1 MVRIEFIT
9 FLFAVLKTFIVRINY
24 LLTKKDKWLT
34 LERKTQQS
42 ILSHMI
48 KLDVRV
54 MSYADSTCSLIVWQG
69 HFGSI
74 VFSHPLPLTILIM
87 IEAVG

>member
-1 MVRIEFIT
+1 MT

-24 LLTKKDKWLT
+24 LLTKKTNGSPW
-34 LERKTQQS
+34 RGKTEQS
-42 ILSHMI
+42 ILSNMI

-54 MSYADSTCSLIVWQG
+54 MRYADSTCSLIVWQG